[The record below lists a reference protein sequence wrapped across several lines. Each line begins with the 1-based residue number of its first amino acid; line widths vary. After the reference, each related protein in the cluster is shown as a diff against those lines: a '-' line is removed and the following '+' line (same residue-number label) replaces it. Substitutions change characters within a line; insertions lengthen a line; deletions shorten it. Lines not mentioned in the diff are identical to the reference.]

1 MSAISPGSDLASD
14 QGLADRTGGGMSLR
28 LAHLCVLVAT
38 SAALSVSWRAS
49 PPRGCVLA
57 ATTTTTTTRH
67 PACVRCSAVDEDLG
81 YEIEMHPSM
90 LTAPPG
96 QLGLPW
102 WREALLGRIT

>member
-1 MSAISPGSDLASD
+1 
-14 QGLADRTGGGMSLR
+14 MSLR

-49 PPRGCVLA
+49 PPRGCVVA
-57 ATTTTTTTRH
+57 ATTTTTAATRH

-90 LTAPPG
+90 
-96 QLGLPW
+96 
-102 WREALLGRIT
+102 

>member
-1 MSAISPGSDLASD
+1 
-14 QGLADRTGGGMSLR
+14 MSLR

-49 PPRGCVLA
+49 PPRGCVVA
-57 ATTTTTTTRH
+57 ATTTTTAATRH